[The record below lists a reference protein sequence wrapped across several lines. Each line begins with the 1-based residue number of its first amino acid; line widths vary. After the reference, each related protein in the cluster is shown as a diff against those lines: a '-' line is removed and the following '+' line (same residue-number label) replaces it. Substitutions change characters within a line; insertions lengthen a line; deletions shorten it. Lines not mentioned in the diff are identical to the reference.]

1 MLVRFLLLA
10 SAAASAIGM
19 SSIASAQSGPTSTG
33 ASASTAPAE
42 TKGAPDAAA
51 IGDIVVTATL
61 QSTRLQ
67 ATPVAVSAITP
78 ATIKQTQLTDNRALQ
93 ILVPSLTF
101 TSGPSVNTASFA
113 LRGVGTESTSILTE
127 QSVSLVIDGVVQG
140 IQGQALGQL
149 VDIKDV
155 EILRGPQGML
165 FGKNASAGVIN
176 VATNDPQLGNYAL
189 IAHGSYATHNTAL
202 GQVTVNIPVSDD
214 QALRVSAFGN
224 HRDGLFYNAT
234 KDRHEGNDNAF
245 GFRAKY
251 LWEPSTSL
259 RFVLNGDYSKTDQT
273 AGIGTIV
280 SAGPGTRVSVAAASL
295 GITPGR
301 DNLTAMEGSSQATH
315 SINAGV
321 SLTST
326 LSLGDYKITS
336 ITAYRHYQNRYAF
349 DPDQSP
355 ALIVAGVDDPQRDNQ
370 VSEELRLNSPTG
382 KRFEYVAG
390 LFYFRKNI
398 YRTELSYGTFNTA
411 SPPRPAGFLAS
422 SDATTTL
429 VNASYAAFG
438 RGTLHITDKL
448 DIFAGARYTKDDYT
462 SGAINDQRPGFVGL
476 PPTFV
481 TIPSSQ
487 KGSASNDNVSWQAG
501 AQYQFTH
508 DAMAYF
514 SATRGYKGPVPL
526 NSSPTSIGLSKPEIP
541 MSYELGVKTAW
552 LDRKLTFN
560 VTLFHAVYKDFQAA
574 AFDFQATPPVAR
586 ITNAGSLVTKGIE
599 LDTALRP
606 FTGFTISANAAYLQ
620 AHYRKFVN
628 DSCWLGQTAAEGC
641 LPTGVGTAVVTDSS
655 GNRLPNAPHWTV
667 SSIASYT
674 HPLSERLD
682 GFVTANYYYKSRVF
696 WASNNS
702 PFLTSPHYS
711 TLGASVGVGSSDERW
726 RVSLFA
732 KNMFNK
738 HYAARI
744 QDVAAAQRGDAVQ
757 FIDPE
762 AYRYVGMSFDL
773 NL

>member
-1 MLVRFLLLA
+1 MIARFLLLA
-10 SAAASAIGM
+10 SVAATAVSMSTSAG
-19 SSIASAQSGPTSTG
+19 AQTV
-33 ASASTAPAE
+33 SASTVTTTTQAPANS
-42 TKGAPDAAA
+42 APEAAA
-51 IGDIVVTATL
+51 AGDIVVTATL

-155 EILRGPQGML
+155 EVLRGPQGML

-176 VATNDPQLGNYAL
+176 VATNDPQLGKFAL
-189 IAHGSYATHNTAL
+189 IAHGSYASHNDAL
-202 GQVTVNIPVSDD
+202 GQVTVNVPLADN

-224 HRDGLFYNAT
+224 HRDGLIYNAF
-234 KDRHEGNDNAF
+234 KDRDEGNENAV
-245 GFRAKY
+245 GVRAKY
-251 LWEPSTSL
+251 LWEPNSSL
-259 RFVLNGDYSKTDQT
+259 RFVLAGDYSQDNQS

-280 SAGPGTRVSVAAASL
+280 SAGPGTRIAIAAASL
-295 GITPGR
+295 GITPGYN
-301 DNLTAMEGSSQATH
+301 NLTAMEGSSQESH
-315 SINAGV
+315 SRNAGV

-336 ITAYRHYQNRYAF
+336 ITAYRHYSDKYAF

-355 ALIVAGVDDPQRDNQ
+355 AVIVAGVDEPQRENQ

-398 YRTELSYGTFNTA
+398 YRTELSYGTFNTT
-411 SPPRPAGFLAS
+411 SPPRPADLYAS

-429 VNASYAAFG
+429 INSSYAAFG
-438 RGTLHITDKL
+438 RGTFHVTDKF

-462 SGAINDQRPGFVGL
+462 SGAINDQRPGYVGL

-481 TIPSSQ
+481 TIPSEQ

-526 NSSPTSIGLSKPEIP
+526 NTTPTSIGLSKPEIP
-541 MSYELGVKTAW
+541 ISYELGLKTAW
-552 LDRKLTFN
+552 FDRKLTFN
-560 VTLFHAVYKDFQAA
+560 LTLFHAVYKDFQAA

-606 FTGFTISANAAYLQ
+606 FVGFTLSGNAAYLD

-628 DSCWLGQTAAEGC
+628 DSCWLGQTLAEGC
-641 LPTGVGTAVVTDSS
+641 VPTGVGTAVVTDSS
-655 GNRLPNAPHWTV
+655 GNRLPDAPHWTV
-667 SSIASYT
+667 SSVASYT
-674 HPLSERLD
+674 HPLSDRLD
-682 GFVTANYYYKSRVF
+682 GFVTANYYYKSKVF

-711 TLGASVGVGSSDERW
+711 TVGASIGVGSSDDRW
-726 RVSLFA
+726 RVSLFV
-732 KNMFNK
+732 KNMFDK

-757 FIDPE
+757 FLDPE
-762 AYRYVGMSFDL
+762 GFRYVGISVDL
-773 NL
+773 NM